1 MHQHTPIMIKKQQN
15 MLQNAAPIASRLS
28 KTSSADTRTHA
39 RAGARTHTHKHVRT
53 HARNSNISEERRG
66 RTEEKAEGRGKTR
79 KDSGETMAD
88 TGTRQV
94 GDVTLT
100 YRIALSVPVQ
110 ARSDTPSHPS
120 KTNDFALG
128 ATKVRPRRSRGV
140 FGDASIRKND
150 HALCLRPMCAR
161 FWDSPAPIPDL

>member
-1 MHQHTPIMIKKQQN
+1 
-15 MLQNAAPIASRLS
+15 MLQHAAPIASRLS

-66 RTEEKAEGRGKTR
+66 RTEEKAEGRGKR
-79 KDSGETMAD
+79 REDSGETMAD

-110 ARSDTPSHPS
+110 ARSNTPTFS
-120 KTNDFALG
+120 
-128 ATKVRPRRSRGV
+128 
-140 FGDASIRKND
+140 
-150 HALCLRPMCAR
+150 
-161 FWDSPAPIPDL
+161 